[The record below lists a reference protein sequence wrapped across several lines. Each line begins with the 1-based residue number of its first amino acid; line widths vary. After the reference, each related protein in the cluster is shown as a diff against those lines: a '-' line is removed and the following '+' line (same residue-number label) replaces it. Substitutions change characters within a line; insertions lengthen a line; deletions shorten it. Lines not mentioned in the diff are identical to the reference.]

1 MYTLRQLSDLEEIR
15 QLTSRYS
22 DAVDRG
28 DSKRYAET
36 FTPDGVCNCDAMD
49 QPSMLGRQQIA
60 AAVDAFV
67 ELHSHWIH
75 IATNHGI
82 IELGDEHAT
91 GWCYFNLLG
100 VTKQGEQTSMIG
112 RYEDTYARVDGD
124 WLFAERK
131 LVPLLPIAAAYNLA
145 PSDAARS

>member
-1 MYTLRQLSDLEEIR
+1 MYTQQQLSDLEELR

-36 FTPDGVCNCDAMD
+36 FTEDGVCNCDEMD
-49 QPSMLGRQQIA
+49 QPSMHGRAAIA

-67 ELHSHWIH
+67 QFHSHWIH
-75 IATNHGI
+75 MATNHGI
-82 IELGDEHAT
+82 TELGSDRAT
-91 GWCYFNLLG
+91 GWCYFNLQG
-100 VTKQGEQTSMIG
+100 VTKEGAPTSMIG
-112 RYEDTYARVDGD
+112 RYEDTYVKSGDG

-131 LVPLLPIAAAYNLA
+131 LVPLLPVSAVYQLPDNN
-145 PSDAARS
+145 